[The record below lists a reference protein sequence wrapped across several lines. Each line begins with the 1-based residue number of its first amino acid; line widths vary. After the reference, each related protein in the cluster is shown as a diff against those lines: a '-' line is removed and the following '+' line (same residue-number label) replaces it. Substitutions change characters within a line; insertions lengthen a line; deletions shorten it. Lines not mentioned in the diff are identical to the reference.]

1 MIDRD
6 LAECFGVETKRLNEQ
21 VRRNGGLFTSE
32 VMFKISKDDPSWSQL
47 ATMKDGRGRNLKYEP
62 NAFTEEGVR
71 LLAQMLKRQ
80 VDVRF
85 EPEIIEPETIEKSW
99 NKGTVVL
106 YRGEN
111 STNLEVQ
118 VMDETV
124 WLTQEQLSIL
134 LGSTPQNITT
144 HIRNI
149 YEEGELDFTAT
160 CKDYLQVR
168 FEGYRSVSRTL
179 KIYNLDVIISV
190 GYRVKSVQGTRFRQ
204 WANRVLK
211 DYLIKGYSI
220 NWRLQNLEDKYD
232 KRINAIENK
241 LDEHQDKIDFFVRT
255 NLPPVEGVVFDGQ
268 IFDAYDIACKII
280 RSARERIILFDNYID
295 ETVLTLLD
303 KREERVSAVIY
314 TNRITEQLRLDL
326 SRHNAQ
332 YNEIGIHEFRR
343 SHDRFLCID
352 DTVYHIGASLKD
364 LGKKWF
370 AFNRMELKTDELL
383 SHISTIN

>member
-1 MIDRD
+1 M
-6 LAECFGVETKRLNEQ
+6 
-21 VRRNGGLFTSE
+21 
-32 VMFKISKDDPSWSQL
+32 MFKLTKEECLRCQIVTLNTNQ
-47 ATMKDGRGRNLKYEP
+47 GQHLKYLP

-71 LLAQMLKRQ
+71 ALAQVLKRQ

-85 EPEIIEPETIEKSW
+85 EPEITEPESIDESW

-111 STNLEVQ
+111 GTNLEVQ

-168 FEGYRSVSRTL
+168 FEGSRSVSRTL

-211 DYLIKGYSI
+211 DYLI
-220 NWRLQNLEDKYD
+220 
-232 KRINAIENK
+232 
-241 LDEHQDKIDFFVRT
+241 
-255 NLPPVEGVVFDGQ
+255 
-268 IFDAYDIACKII
+268 
-280 RSARERIILFDNYID
+280 
-295 ETVLTLLD
+295 
-303 KREERVSAVIY
+303 
-314 TNRITEQLRLDL
+314 NRAT
-326 SRHNAQ
+326 SP
-332 YNEIGIHEFRR
+332 
-343 SHDRFLCID
+343 
-352 DTVYHIGASLKD
+352 
-364 LGKKWF
+364 
-370 AFNRMELKTDELL
+370 
-383 SHISTIN
+383 

>member
-1 MIDRD
+1 M
-6 LAECFGVETKRLNEQ
+6 
-21 VRRNGGLFTSE
+21 
-32 VMFKISKDDPSWSQL
+32 
-47 ATMKDGRGRNLKYEP
+47 
-62 NAFTEEGVR
+62 
-71 LLAQMLKRQ
+71 
-80 VDVRF
+80 
-85 EPEIIEPETIEKSW
+85 
-99 NKGTVVL
+99 L

-111 STNLEVQ
+111 GTNLEVQ

-168 FEGYRSVSRTL
+168 FEGSRSVSRTL

-232 KRINAIENK
+232 KRFNAIENK

-268 IFDAYDIACKII
+268 IFDAYDIACKIV
-280 RSARERIILFDNYID
+280 RSARKRIILFDNYID

-332 YNEIGIHEFRR
+332 YNEIELHEFKR

-383 SHISTIN
+383 SHISQSQP